1 MSRRRLFTL
10 AGCTL
15 ALVAAGCATAIAR
28 DDAGAIVERGAL
40 SVFSM
45 RVGDCFDDPDSLVA
59 GELLELG
66 EVPGV
71 PCDEPHD
78 SEVFAVFELPDD
90 EDSPYPGGNAIYSIG
105 LEQCLSHFQG
115 YVGIAY
121 EDSRLE
127 LDPFTPTAESWNEND
142 DRELVCFL
150 YDLALAPLTG
160 SMRTSF
166 E

>member
-10 AGCTL
+10 AGC
-15 ALVAAGCATAIAR
+15 ALVLVAVGCTTAVAR
-28 DDAGAIVERGAL
+28 DDVGAIVQRGAL

-45 RVGDCFDDPDSLVA
+45 RVGDCFDDPDRLAA
-59 GELLELG
+59 GELLELA

-78 SEVFAVFELPDD
+78 NEVFAVFDLPDD
-90 EDSPYPGGNAIYSIG
+90 EDSPYPGSDAIYTIG
-105 LEQCLSHFQG
+105 LEECLSYFQG

-121 EDSRLE
+121 KDSRLE
-127 LDPFTPTAESWNEND
+127 IDPFTPTATSWNDKD
-142 DRELVCFL
+142 DREIVCFL
-150 YDLALAPLTG
+150 YDLTLAPLTG
-160 SMRTSF
+160 SMLASF